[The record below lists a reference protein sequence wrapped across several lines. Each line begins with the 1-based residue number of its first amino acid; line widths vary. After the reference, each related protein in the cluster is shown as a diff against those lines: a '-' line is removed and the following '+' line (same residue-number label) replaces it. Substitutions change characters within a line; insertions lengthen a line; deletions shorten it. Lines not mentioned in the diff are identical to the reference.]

1 MLGMDDPAVVVS
13 GDPVF
18 VAVVSGLPVLV
29 AVVSGLPVL
38 VAVVSGLPVLVAVV
52 SGLPVL
58 VAVVSGLPVMVAV
71 VSVLVAVVSAL
82 SSSAGADDTKLVTE
96 INPMRTKA
104 KTTLLDIIVVV
115 IQVCFQFFVVISKA
129 LVFK

>member
-1 MLGMDDPAVVVS
+1 MKYKITENNNPKLMLGMDDPAVVVS

-29 AVVSGLPVL
+29 AVVP
-38 VAVVSGLPVLVAVV
+38 AVVSG
-52 SGLPVL
+52 
-58 VAVVSGLPVMVAV
+58 
-71 VSVLVAVVSAL
+71 AL

-115 IQVCFQFFVVISKA
+115 IQVSFQFFCCDIKNTC
-129 LVFK
+129 F

>member
-13 GDPVF
+13 GDPVL

-58 VAVVSGLPVMVAV
+58 VAVVSGEEVE
-71 VSVLVAVVSAL
+71 VLGAPAL

-104 KTTLLDIIVVV
+104 KTTLLDSIFVA
-115 IQVCFQFFVVISKA
+115 IQLSFQICVEILKA
-129 LVFK
+129 LFFK

>member
-1 MLGMDDPAVVVS
+1 MKYKITEDNNPQLMLGMDDPAVVVS

-38 VAVVSGLPVLVAVV
+38 VAVVSGLPVI
-52 SGLPVL
+52 
-58 VAVVSGLPVMVAV
+58 VAV

-104 KTTLLDIIVVV
+104 KTTLLDIIVVA
-115 IQVCFQFFVVISKA
+115 IQVCFQFFCCDIKSTC
-129 LVFK
+129 F

>member
-58 VAVVSGLPVMVAV
+58 VAVVPAV
-71 VSVLVAVVSAL
+71 VSGAL

-104 KTTLLDIIVVV
+104 KTTLLDSIVVV
-115 IQVCFQFFVVISKA
+115 IQVCFQFCVVISKA

>member
-1 MLGMDDPAVVVS
+1 MLRMDDPAVVVS
-13 GDPVF
+13 GD
-18 VAVVSGLPVLV
+18 PVLV

-38 VAVVSGLPVLVAVV
+38 VAVVSGLPVL
-52 SGLPVL
+52 
-58 VAVVSGLPVMVAV
+58 VAV

-96 INPMRTKA
+96 INPIRTKA

-115 IQVCFQFFVVISKA
+115 IQVCFQFFCCDIKSTC
-129 LVFK
+129 F